1 MYQDNIAGTNAIDIA
16 FGENSIFCIKAFV
29 DSLLQL
35 TGEEQFRNC
44 FDKALLMMVKKR
56 MDVKELV
63 NSSLFFAPAWSE

>member
-1 MYQDNIAGTNAIDIA
+1 M
-16 FGENSIFCIKAFV
+16 

-44 FDKALLMMVKKR
+44 FDKALLMMVKKG

-63 NSSLFFAPAWSE
+63 KSSLFFAPAWTE

>member
-1 MYQDNIAGTNAIDIA
+1 M
-16 FGENSIFCIKAFV
+16 

-44 FDKALLMMVKKR
+44 FDKAVLMMVKKS

-63 NSSLFFAPAWSE
+63 NSSLFFAPAWSDQIIHSDI